1 MGSRANQAQRPL
13 RRLPARRF
21 ARCARGRGYLERYHL
36 KTARLNVILGVV
48 TMQSKRQILR
58 AIASGVVGV
67 ATLVFVVCAM
77 LTFAAPKGEAT
88 PALAKGKPC
97 TTCHAGSPPSK
108 SNLRR

>member
-1 MGSRANQAQRPL
+1 M
-13 RRLPARRF
+13 
-21 ARCARGRGYLERYHL
+21 
-36 KTARLNVILGVV
+36 

-77 LTFAAPKGEAT
+77 LTFAVPKGEAT